1 MAVCCL
7 IQKASGMVLEA
18 VSREVLCTISRY
30 GDMVEG
36 EACGDHRSQRNRIFY
51 QNLLSLSPGNGT
63 GK

>member
-1 MAVCCL
+1 
-7 IQKASGMVLEA
+7 MVLEA